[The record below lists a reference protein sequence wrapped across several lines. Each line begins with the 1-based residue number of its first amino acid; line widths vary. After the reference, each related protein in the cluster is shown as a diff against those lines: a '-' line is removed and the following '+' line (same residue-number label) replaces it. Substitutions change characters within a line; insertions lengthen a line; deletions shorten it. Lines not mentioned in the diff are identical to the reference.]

1 MTNKP
6 TPTPKGANRMKT
18 YTAYNYEYQPETC
31 EAYAKVPERTI
42 AHQTHSIGM
51 NGTEPL
57 IVILDSLIRYA
68 KAHEASM
75 GSKLS
80 EDYYLAPCFLSVL
93 KNTRDLLN
101 GNGAVANEISAKT
114 GKPCRDSKDNGAC
127 EDMFWDAMKIAGFT
141 EEDI

>member
-1 MTNKP
+1 
-6 TPTPKGANRMKT
+6 MKS
-18 YTAYNYEYQPETC
+18 YYAHNYGYQPETVK
-31 EAYAKVPERTI
+31 AFDKVPYGTI
-42 AHQTHSIGM
+42 AHQTHCIGM
-51 NGTEPL
+51 NGTEPI

-68 KAHEASM
+68 KAHEASF

-80 EDYYLAPCFLSVL
+80 EDYFLGPL
-93 KNTRDLLN
+93 FLQALTATRDLLN

-127 EDMFWDAMKIAGFT
+127 EQMFWDALGLAGFK

>member
-1 MTNKP
+1 
-6 TPTPKGANRMKT
+6 MKT
-18 YTAYNYEYQPETC
+18 YTAHNYEYQPETC
-31 EAYAKVPERTI
+31 EAFAKVPERTN
-42 AHQTHSIGM
+42 AHKTHSLGM

-68 KAHEASM
+68 KAHEAIM

-80 EDYYLAPCFLSVL
+80 EDYFLGPCFLSTL
-93 KNTRDLLN
+93 TNTRELLN

-114 GKPCRDSKDNGAC
+114 GKPCSDSKDNRAC
-127 EDMFWDAMKIAGFT
+127 EAMFWDAMSIAGFT

>member
-1 MTNKP
+1 
-6 TPTPKGANRMKT
+6 MKE
-18 YTAYNYEYQPETC
+18 YTAYNYTYQPETVS
-31 EAYAKVPERTI
+31 AFAKVPERTVS
-42 AHQTHSIGM
+42 QQCHSLGM

-68 KAHEASM
+68 KAHEQNM
-75 GSKLS
+75 ESKLS
-80 EDYYLAPCFLSVL
+80 EDYYLGPCFLSVL

-127 EDMFWDAMKIAGFT
+127 ESMFWDAVSIAGFT

>member
-1 MTNKP
+1 MS
-6 TPTPKGANRMKT
+6 T
-18 YTAYNYEYQPETC
+18 YTAHNYNYQHETVD
-31 EAYAKVPERTI
+31 AYAKVPERTI
-42 AHQTHSIGM
+42 ANQEHSIGM

-80 EDYYLAPCFLSVL
+80 EDYYLGPCFLSAL
-93 KNTRDLLN
+93 KNTRNLLN

-127 EDMFWDAMKIAGFT
+127 EAIFWDAMRIAGFT

>member
-1 MTNKP
+1 
-6 TPTPKGANRMKT
+6 MKE
-18 YTAYNYEYQPETC
+18 YTAYNYDYQHETVK
-31 EAYAKVPERTI
+31 AYAKVPERTV

-51 NGTEPL
+51 NGSEPL

-68 KAHEASM
+68 KAHQASM

-80 EDYYLAPCFLSVL
+80 EDYYLGPCFLSAL
-93 KNTRDLLN
+93 TSTRELMN

-127 EDMFWDAMKIAGFT
+127 EAMFWDAMNIAGFT